1 MGPEL
6 DLHGVVGAARGAAR
20 GVVRGGGDDRGNG
33 MKVSLVV
40 VKSDGSRRDFPL
52 VKDRV
57 MIGRTN
63 HCDLRVPMP
72 SVSRKHCE
80 ISIEGDQ
87 VRLRDAG
94 SSNGTF
100 HNDKRVME
108 AVLQPGDRIGVGPVV
123 FAVLI
128 DGQPTDLAL
137 PPVIRDDAPLARE
150 NRPHPK
156 PLPKP
161 LVHDGDVDMN
171 GEIEADAHS
180 PTTDYDEPPAMATAS
195 SSPVADNATV
205 YKRPMPVPQPKKPN

>member
-1 MGPEL
+1 
-6 DLHGVVGAARGAAR
+6 
-20 GVVRGGGDDRGNG
+20 

-40 VKSDGSRRDFPL
+40 VKTDGSRRDFPL
-52 VKDRV
+52 VKERV
-57 MIGRTN
+57 VIGRTN

-80 ISIEGDQ
+80 IIVEGDR
-87 VRLRDAG
+87 VKLRDAG

-100 HNDKRVME
+100 HNDTRVME
-108 AVLQPGDRIGVGPVV
+108 AILEPGDRIGVGSVV

-137 PPVIRDDAPLARE
+137 PPVIRADAPQARTSVSGSVAGHE
-150 NRPHPK
+150 PVDGSSHGAEDGTNEGRLHPK

-161 LVHDGDVDMN
+161 LVHDGEFDMD

-180 PTTDYDEPPAMATAS
+180 PTRDYDQTPATTAGES
-195 SSPVADNATV
+195 GKNGSPVSPAR
-205 YKRPMPVPQPKKPN
+205 RPMPIPQPRKPS